1 MIRGK
6 MPVVCLV
13 LLPLA
18 ACASPDAPVA
28 GFGGVRSQV
37 ADFYQGR
44 AMEANANCPNPQI
57 DTITD
62 ANVVDQ
68 TPTQVKMNIRY
79 HWTDE
84 GRSSNLGNGGSTN
97 NCDSFATRTFSF
109 TRSGDVLTVTDM
121 SGLQKRS

>member
-1 MIRGK
+1 MNRGHIFS
-6 MPVVCLV
+6 MSLVVLTT
-13 LLPLA
+13 A
-18 ACASPDAPVA
+18 ACASPDASVA

-44 AMEANANCPNPQI
+44 AMEGNANCPNPRMN
-57 DTITD
+57 TITK
-62 ANVVDQ
+62 ANVIDQ

-84 GRSSNLGNGGSTN
+84 GRSSNFGNGGSVN
-97 NCDSFATRTFSF
+97 NCDGFATRTFSF
-109 TRSGDVLTVTDM
+109 ARTGDALTVTDM